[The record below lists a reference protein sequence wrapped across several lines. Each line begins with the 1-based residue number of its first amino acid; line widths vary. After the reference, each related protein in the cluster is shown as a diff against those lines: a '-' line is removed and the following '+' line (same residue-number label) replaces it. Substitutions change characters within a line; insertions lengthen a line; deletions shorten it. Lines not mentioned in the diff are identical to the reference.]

1 MSQLTQGDKIIT
13 IQLLTQRTEPFHDIV
28 DSLGYFNALGNFNIG
43 DKELAET
50 AALNALSLDP
60 GHKAAPKTEQLLAVI
75 QAGRGKYSDAL
86 GHLRNCLTY
95 LAPGPEADLVKK
107 QVAQLEKVV
116 PPAAK

>member
-1 MSQLTQGDKIIT
+1 
-13 IQLLTQRTEPFHDIV
+13 
-28 DSLGYFNALGNFNIG
+28 
-43 DKELAET
+43 
-50 AALNALSLDP
+50 
-60 GHKAAPKTEQLLAVI
+60 VI